1 MNAITKHEGGALA
14 IGFHDLQ
21 QMAKH
26 MAAAKLFGNQT
37 ADQLMSLMLIAQA
50 NGQHPAAAARDYDVI
65 QGRPSKKAEAMLRDF
80 LLAGGSVEWHAYT
93 DTRCDATF
101 SHPQGGS
108 VRVDWDMARVK
119 KAKIS
124 NEAMYSK
131 YPRNMFRARCISEG
145 VRTVY
150 PVATGGM
157 HSPEEVNSMPAK
169 EMGLAE
175 HVVPDDLLKQA
186 KEAAGK
192 GVAAYQSFWRSTGKD
207 NRATLAGEHAS
218 LKESALAADAERT
231 VDALV
236 DINPY
241 TGAPTLASMQDPNG
255 GQHEDH

>member
-14 IGFHDLQ
+14 VSFSDLER
-21 QMAKH
+21 MASS
-26 MAAAKLFGNQT
+26 MAAAKLFGQQT
-37 ADQLMSLMLIAQA
+37 PQQLLSLMLIAQA

-93 DTRCDATF
+93 DTKCDATF

-108 VRVDWDMARVK
+108 VRVDWDMPRVK

-157 HSPEEVNSMPAK
+157 QSVEEARGLPPVDMGSAAQGAPDGLMTEAK
-169 EMGLAE
+169 
-175 HVVPDDLLKQA
+175 
-186 KEAAGK
+186 AAAAH
-192 GVAAYQSFWRSTGKD
+192 GVAAYQAFWSATGRE
-207 NRATLAGEHAS
+207 NRALLAGEHGV
-218 LKESALAADAERT
+218 LKQQAIDADEARTINAEPA
-231 VDALV
+231 DSDGQPPEEPGFG
-236 DINPY
+236 DIAEI
-241 TGAPTLASMQDPNG
+241 AP
-255 GQHEDH
+255 